1 MSQSLRLGS
10 FWIIA
15 GILLFSANL
24 RGLFTAVG
32 PLLGTLQGAF
42 GTGASAA
49 GMLITLPLIVFC
61 LVSPLAPR
69 LARVLGLERALFLA
83 LGVMIV
89 GIIVRAFGPL
99 WALYL
104 GTGILG
110 AGIAVGNTLLP
121 SLLKRDF
128 PDQITRL
135 TAVYAIT
142 MGVGSALA
150 SAVVVPLADAVGW
163 RFSLGAFV
171 ILPLGSALLWLPQL
185 GRHSRPDRPTTP
197 QAAESIKT
205 WRSPLAWQ
213 VTLFF
218 GVNSAVYYAV
228 ATWLPSILADAGFS
242 STMAGSLHGVMQLA
256 TALPGLFLAP
266 LVRRS
271 RDQRG
276 IAAALAGLGLAS
288 ITGLCLAPQWSVLW
302 VAGFGFGIGGAFIL
316 ALAFLG
322 LRTRSADQ
330 TARLSGMTQSVGYVL
345 SAAAPVL
352 FGALHDKTG
361 NWTPM
366 LAICGLLCGLLVML
380 GQGAGRDT
388 SLGVDARASPD

>member
-1 MSQSLRLGS
+1 MPKSPRPGPL
-10 FWIIA
+10 WIIA

-32 PLLGTLQGAF
+32 PLLGTLQDAF
-42 GTGASAA
+42 GMGASEA
-49 GMLITLPLIVFC
+49 GLLIALPLVVFC

-69 LARVLGLERALFLA
+69 LARGLGLERALFVA
-83 LGVMIV
+83 LGVMAV

-104 GTGILG
+104 GTAVLG
-110 AGIAVGNTLLP
+110 AGIAIGNTLLP

-128 PDQITRL
+128 PDQLTKL

-142 MGVGSALA
+142 MGIGSAVA
-150 SAVVVPLADAVGW
+150 SAVVVPLSDAVGW
-163 RFSLGAFV
+163 RLSLGAFV
-171 ILPLGSALLWLPQL
+171 ILPLASALLWLPQL
-185 GRHSRPDRPTTP
+185 GRHSDIVRQTTP
-197 QAAESIKT
+197 QAAESVKV

-228 ATWLPSILADAGFS
+228 ATWLPSILADAGF
-242 STMAGSLHGVMQLA
+242 TQAMAGTLHGVMQLA

-266 LVRRS
+266 LVQRT

-276 IAAALAGLGLAS
+276 IAAALVSLGLVS
-288 ITGLCLAPQWSVLW
+288 IVGLCLLPGWAVLW
-302 VAGFGFGIGGAFIL
+302 VSGFGFGVGGAFIL

-345 SAAAPVL
+345 SASAPVL

-361 NWTPM
+361 SWAPV
-366 LAICGLLCGLLVML
+366 LAICALLCGLLIIL
-380 GQGAGRDT
+380 GLAAGRDR
-388 SLGVDARASPD
+388 SLDEN

>member
-1 MSQSLRLGS
+1 L
-10 FWIIA
+10 WIIA

-32 PLLGTLQGAF
+32 PLLGTLQDAF
-42 GTGASAA
+42 GMGASEA
-49 GMLITLPLIVFC
+49 GLLIALPLVVFC

-69 LARVLGLERALFLA
+69 LARGLGLERALFLA
-83 LGVMIV
+83 LGVMAV

-104 GTGILG
+104 GTAVLG
-110 AGIAVGNTLLP
+110 AGIAIGNTLLP

-128 PDQITRL
+128 PDQLTKL

-142 MGVGSALA
+142 MGIGSAVA
-150 SAVVVPLADAVGW
+150 SAVVVPLSDAVGW
-163 RFSLGAFV
+163 RLSLGAFV
-171 ILPLGSALLWLPQL
+171 ILPLASALLWLPQL
-185 GRHSRPDRPTTP
+185 GRHSDIVRQTTP
-197 QAAESIKT
+197 QAAESVKV

-218 GVNSAVYYAV
+218 GVNSAVYYAI
-228 ATWLPSILADAGFS
+228 ATWLPSILADAGF
-242 STMAGSLHGVMQLA
+242 TQAMAGTLHGVMQLA

-266 LVRRS
+266 LVQRT

-276 IAAALAGLGLAS
+276 IAAALVSLGLVS
-288 ITGLCLAPQWSVLW
+288 IVGLCLLPGWAVLW
-302 VAGFGFGIGGAFIL
+302 VSGFGFGVGGAFIL

-345 SAAAPVL
+345 SASAPVL

-361 NWTPM
+361 SWAPV
-366 LAICGLLCGLLVML
+366 LAICALLCGLLIIL
-380 GQGAGRDT
+380 GPAAGRDR
-388 SLGVDARASPD
+388 SLDEN

>member
-1 MSQSLRLGS
+1 MPKSLRPGPL
-10 FWIIA
+10 WIIA

-32 PLLGTLQGAF
+32 PLLGTLQDAF
-42 GTGASAA
+42 GMGASEA
-49 GMLITLPLIVFC
+49 GLLIALPLVVFC

-69 LARVLGLERALFLA
+69 LARGLGLERALFLA
-83 LGVMIV
+83 LGVMAV

-104 GTGILG
+104 GTAVLG
-110 AGIAVGNTLLP
+110 AGIAIGNTLLP

-128 PDQITRL
+128 PDQLTKL
-135 TAVYAIT
+135 TAAYAIT
-142 MGVGSALA
+142 MGIGSAVA
-150 SAVVVPLADAVGW
+150 SAVVVPLSDAVGW
-163 RFSLGAFV
+163 RLSLGAFV
-171 ILPLGSALLWLPQL
+171 ILPLASALLWLPQL
-185 GRHSRPDRPTTP
+185 GRHSDIVRQTTP
-197 QAAESIKT
+197 QAAESVKV

-228 ATWLPSILADAGFS
+228 ATWLPSILADAGF
-242 STMAGSLHGVMQLA
+242 TQAMAGTLHGVMQLA

-266 LVRRS
+266 LVQRT

-276 IAAALAGLGLAS
+276 IAAALVSLGLVS
-288 ITGLCLAPQWSVLW
+288 IVGLCLLPGWAVLW
-302 VAGFGFGIGGAFIL
+302 VSGFGFGVGGAFIL

-345 SAAAPVL
+345 SASAPVL

-361 NWTPM
+361 SWAPV
-366 LAICGLLCGLLVML
+366 LAICALLGGLLIILGLA
-380 GQGAGRDT
+380 AGRDR
-388 SLGVDARASPD
+388 SLDEN

>member
-1 MSQSLRLGS
+1 
-10 FWIIA
+10 
-15 GILLFSANL
+15 
-24 RGLFTAVG
+24 
-32 PLLGTLQGAF
+32 
-42 GTGASAA
+42 
-49 GMLITLPLIVFC
+49 MLITLPLIVFC

-150 SAVVVPLADAVGW
+150 SAVVVPLADAMGW

-171 ILPLGSALLWLPQL
+171 ILPLASALLWLPQL

-361 NWTPM
+361 NWAPM

>member
-1 MSQSLRLGS
+1 L
-10 FWIIA
+10 WIIA

-32 PLLGTLQGAF
+32 PLLGTLQDAF
-42 GTGASAA
+42 GMGASEA
-49 GMLITLPLIVFC
+49 GLLIALPLVVFC

-69 LARVLGLERALFLA
+69 LARGLGLERALFLA
-83 LGVMIV
+83 LGVMAV

-104 GTGILG
+104 GTAVLG
-110 AGIAVGNTLLP
+110 AGIAIGNTLLP

-128 PDQITRL
+128 PDQL
-135 TAVYAIT
+135 TKQTAAYAIT
-142 MGVGSALA
+142 MGIGSAVA
-150 SAVVVPLADAVGW
+150 SAVVVPLSDAVGW
-163 RFSLGAFV
+163 RLSLGAFV
-171 ILPLGSALLWLPQL
+171 ILPLASALLWLPQL
-185 GRHSRPDRPTTP
+185 GRHSDIVRQTTP
-197 QAAESIKT
+197 QAAESVKV

-228 ATWLPSILADAGFS
+228 ATWLPSILADAGF
-242 STMAGSLHGVMQLA
+242 TQAMAGTLHGVMQLA

-266 LVRRS
+266 LVQRT

-276 IAAALAGLGLAS
+276 IAAALVSLGLVS
-288 ITGLCLAPQWSVLW
+288 IVGLCLLPGWAVLW
-302 VAGFGFGIGGAFIL
+302 VSGFGFGVGGAFIL

-345 SAAAPVL
+345 SASAPVL

-361 NWTPM
+361 SWAPV
-366 LAICGLLCGLLVML
+366 LAICALLGGLLIILGLA
-380 GQGAGRDT
+380 AGRDR
-388 SLGVDARASPD
+388 SLDEN

>member
-1 MSQSLRLGS
+1 MPQSSRLGS

-32 PLLGTLQGAF
+32 PLLGALQDAF
-42 GTGASAA
+42 GLGASEA
-49 GMLITLPLIVFC
+49 GLLITLPLVIFC

-69 LARVLGLERALFLA
+69 LARILGLERALFLA
-83 LGVMIV
+83 LGVMV
-89 GIIVRAFGPL
+89 FGIIVRAFGPL

-128 PDQITRL
+128 PDQLTRL

-142 MGVGSALA
+142 MGIGSAVA
-150 SAVVVPLADAVGW
+150 SAVVVPLAEAVGW
-163 RFSLGAFV
+163 RFSLGAFI
-171 ILPLGSALLWLPQL
+171 ILPLASALLWLPQL
-185 GRHSRPDRPTTP
+185 GRHSDPDRPMTP
-197 QAAESIKT
+197 QAAEGVVV
-205 WRSPLAWQ
+205 WRSLLAWQ

-242 STMAGSLHGVMQLA
+242 QAMAGSLHGVMQLA

-266 LVRRS
+266 LVRRT

-276 IAAALAGLGLAS
+276 IAAALVGLGLVS
-288 ITGLCLAPQWSVLW
+288 IAGLCLAPQWAGLW
-302 VAGFGFGIGGAFIL
+302 VSGFGFGVGGAFIL

-345 SAAAPVL
+345 SASAPVL

-361 NWTPM
+361 SWTPV
-366 LAICGLLCGLLVML
+366 LAICGLLCGLLIIL
-380 GQGAGRDT
+380 GLGAGRNGR
-388 SLGVDARASPD
+388 LGEG

>member
-1 MSQSLRLGS
+1 L
-10 FWIIA
+10 WIIA

-32 PLLGTLQGAF
+32 PLLGTLQDAF
-42 GTGASAA
+42 GMGASEA
-49 GMLITLPLIVFC
+49 GLLIALPLVVFC

-69 LARVLGLERALFLA
+69 LARGLGLERALFVA
-83 LGVMIV
+83 LGVMAV

-104 GTGILG
+104 GTAVLG
-110 AGIAVGNTLLP
+110 AGIAIGNTLLP

-128 PDQITRL
+128 PDQLTKL

-142 MGVGSALA
+142 MGIGSAVA
-150 SAVVVPLADAVGW
+150 SAVVVPLSDAVGW
-163 RFSLGAFV
+163 RLSLGAFV
-171 ILPLGSALLWLPQL
+171 ILPLASALLWLPQL
-185 GRHSRPDRPTTP
+185 GRHSDIVRQTTP
-197 QAAESIKT
+197 QAAESVKV

-228 ATWLPSILADAGFS
+228 ATWLPSILADAGF
-242 STMAGSLHGVMQLA
+242 TQAMAGTLHGVMQLA

-266 LVRRS
+266 LVQRT

-276 IAAALAGLGLAS
+276 IAAALVSLGLVS
-288 ITGLCLAPQWSVLW
+288 IVGLCLLPGWAVLW
-302 VAGFGFGIGGAFIL
+302 VSGFGFGVGGAFIL

-345 SAAAPVL
+345 SASAPVL

-361 NWTPM
+361 SWAPV
-366 LAICGLLCGLLVML
+366 LAICALLCGLLIIL
-380 GQGAGRDT
+380 GLAAGRDR
-388 SLGVDARASPD
+388 SLDEN

>member
-1 MSQSLRLGS
+1 L
-10 FWIIA
+10 WIIA

-32 PLLGTLQGAF
+32 PLLGTLQDAF
-42 GTGASAA
+42 GMGASEA
-49 GMLITLPLIVFC
+49 GLLIALPLVVFC

-69 LARVLGLERALFLA
+69 LARGLGLERALFVA
-83 LGVMIV
+83 LGVMAV
-89 GIIVRAFGPL
+89 GIVVRAFGPL

-104 GTGILG
+104 GTAVLG
-110 AGIAVGNTLLP
+110 AGIAIGNTLLP

-128 PDQITRL
+128 PDQLTKL

-142 MGVGSALA
+142 MGIGSAVA
-150 SAVVVPLADAVGW
+150 SAVVVPLSDAVGW
-163 RFSLGAFV
+163 RLSLGAFV
-171 ILPLGSALLWLPQL
+171 ILPLASALLWLPQL
-185 GRHSRPDRPTTP
+185 GRHSDIVRQTTP
-197 QAAESIKT
+197 QAAESVKV

-228 ATWLPSILADAGFS
+228 ATLLPSILADAGF
-242 STMAGSLHGVMQLA
+242 TQAMAGTLHGVMQLA

-266 LVRRS
+266 LVQRT

-276 IAAALAGLGLAS
+276 IAAALVSLGLVS
-288 ITGLCLAPQWSVLW
+288 IVGLCLLPGWAVLW
-302 VAGFGFGIGGAFIL
+302 VSGFGFGVGGAFIL

-345 SAAAPVL
+345 SASAPVL

-361 NWTPM
+361 SWTPV
-366 LAICGLLCGLLVML
+366 LAICALLCGLLIIL
-380 GQGAGRDT
+380 GLAAGRDR
-388 SLGVDARASPD
+388 SLDEN

>member
-1 MSQSLRLGS
+1 MPKSLRPGPL
-10 FWIIA
+10 WIIA

-32 PLLGTLQGAF
+32 PLLGTLQDAF
-42 GTGASAA
+42 GMGASEA
-49 GMLITLPLIVFC
+49 GLLIALPLVVFC

-69 LARVLGLERALFLA
+69 LARGLGLERALFVA
-83 LGVMIV
+83 LGVMAV
-89 GIIVRAFGPL
+89 GIVVRAFGPL

-104 GTGILG
+104 GTAVLG
-110 AGIAVGNTLLP
+110 AGIAIGNTLLP

-128 PDQITRL
+128 PDQLTKL

-142 MGVGSALA
+142 MGIGSAVA
-150 SAVVVPLADAVGW
+150 SAVVVPLSDAVGW

-171 ILPLGSALLWLPQL
+171 ILPLASALLWLPQL
-185 GRHSRPDRPTTP
+185 GRHSDIVRQATP
-197 QAAESIKT
+197 QAAESVKV

-228 ATWLPSILADAGFS
+228 ATWLPSILADAGF
-242 STMAGSLHGVMQLA
+242 TQAMAGTLHGVMQLA

-266 LVRRS
+266 LVQRT

-276 IAAALAGLGLAS
+276 IAAALVSLGLVS
-288 ITGLCLAPQWSVLW
+288 IVGLCLVPGWAVLW
-302 VAGFGFGIGGAFIL
+302 VSGFGFGVGGAFIL

-345 SAAAPVL
+345 SASAPVL

-361 NWTPM
+361 SWAPV
-366 LAICGLLCGLLVML
+366 LAICALLCGLLIIL
-380 GQGAGRDT
+380 GLAAGRDR
-388 SLGVDARASPD
+388 SLDEN

>member
-1 MSQSLRLGS
+1 MPKSLRPGPL
-10 FWIIA
+10 WIIA

-32 PLLGTLQGAF
+32 PLLGTLQDAF
-42 GTGASAA
+42 GMGASEA
-49 GMLITLPLIVFC
+49 GLLIALPLVVFC

-69 LARVLGLERALFLA
+69 LARGLGLERALFVA
-83 LGVMIV
+83 LGVMAV
-89 GIIVRAFGPL
+89 GIVVRAFGPL

-104 GTGILG
+104 GTAVLG
-110 AGIAVGNTLLP
+110 AGIAIGNTLLP

-128 PDQITRL
+128 PDQLTKL

-142 MGVGSALA
+142 MGIGSAVA
-150 SAVVVPLADAVGW
+150 SAVVVPLSDAVGW
-163 RFSLGAFV
+163 RLSLGAFV
-171 ILPLGSALLWLPQL
+171 ILPLASALLWLPQL
-185 GRHSRPDRPTTP
+185 GRHSDIVRQTTP
-197 QAAESIKT
+197 QAAESVKV

-228 ATWLPSILADAGFS
+228 ATLLPSILADAGF
-242 STMAGSLHGVMQLA
+242 TQAMAGTLHGVMQLA

-266 LVRRS
+266 LVQRT

-276 IAAALAGLGLAS
+276 IAAALVSLGLVS
-288 ITGLCLAPQWSVLW
+288 IVGLCLLPGWAVLW
-302 VAGFGFGIGGAFIL
+302 VSGFGFGVGGAFIL

-345 SAAAPVL
+345 SASAPVL

-361 NWTPM
+361 SWTPV
-366 LAICGLLCGLLVML
+366 LAICALLCGLLIIL
-380 GQGAGRDT
+380 GLAAGRDR
-388 SLGVDARASPD
+388 SLDEN

>member
-1 MSQSLRLGS
+1 L
-10 FWIIA
+10 WIIA

-32 PLLGTLQGAF
+32 PLLGTLQDAF
-42 GTGASAA
+42 GMGASEA
-49 GMLITLPLIVFC
+49 GLLIALPLVVFC

-69 LARVLGLERALFLA
+69 LARGLGLERALFLA
-83 LGVMIV
+83 LGVMAV

-104 GTGILG
+104 GTAVLG
-110 AGIAVGNTLLP
+110 AGIAIGNTLLP

-128 PDQITRL
+128 PDQLTKL
-135 TAVYAIT
+135 TAAYAIT
-142 MGVGSALA
+142 MGIGSAVA
-150 SAVVVPLADAVGW
+150 SAVVVPLSDAVGW
-163 RFSLGAFV
+163 RLSLGAFV
-171 ILPLGSALLWLPQL
+171 ILPLASALLWLPQL
-185 GRHSRPDRPTTP
+185 GRHSDIVRQTTP
-197 QAAESIKT
+197 QAAESVKV

-228 ATWLPSILADAGFS
+228 ATWLPSILADAGF
-242 STMAGSLHGVMQLA
+242 TQAMAGTLHGVMQLA

-266 LVRRS
+266 LVQRT

-276 IAAALAGLGLAS
+276 IAAALVSLGLVS
-288 ITGLCLAPQWSVLW
+288 IVGLCLLPGWAVLW
-302 VAGFGFGIGGAFIL
+302 VSGFGFGVGGAFIL

-345 SAAAPVL
+345 SASAPVL

-361 NWTPM
+361 SWAPV
-366 LAICGLLCGLLVML
+366 LAICALLGGLLIILGLA
-380 GQGAGRDT
+380 AGRDR
-388 SLGVDARASPD
+388 SLDEN

>member
-1 MSQSLRLGS
+1 MPKSLRPGPL
-10 FWIIA
+10 WIIA

-32 PLLGTLQGAF
+32 PLLGTLQDAF
-42 GTGASAA
+42 GMGASEA
-49 GMLITLPLIVFC
+49 GLLIALPLVVFC

-69 LARVLGLERALFLA
+69 LARGLGLERALFVA
-83 LGVMIV
+83 LGVMAV
-89 GIIVRAFGPL
+89 GIVVRAFGPL

-104 GTGILG
+104 GTAVLG
-110 AGIAVGNTLLP
+110 AGIAIGNTLLP

-128 PDQITRL
+128 PDQLTKL

-142 MGVGSALA
+142 MGIGSAVA
-150 SAVVVPLADAVGW
+150 SAVVVPLSDAVGW
-163 RFSLGAFV
+163 RLSLGAFV
-171 ILPLGSALLWLPQL
+171 ILPLASALLWLPQL
-185 GRHSRPDRPTTP
+185 GRHSDIVRQTTP
-197 QAAESIKT
+197 HAAESVKV

-228 ATWLPSILADAGFS
+228 ATWLPSILADAGF
-242 STMAGSLHGVMQLA
+242 TQAMAGTLHGVMQLA

-266 LVRRS
+266 LVQRT

-276 IAAALAGLGLAS
+276 IAAALVSLGLVS
-288 ITGLCLAPQWSVLW
+288 IVGLCLVPGWAVLW
-302 VAGFGFGIGGAFIL
+302 VSGFGFGVGGAFIL

-345 SAAAPVL
+345 SASAPVL

-361 NWTPM
+361 NWAPV
-366 LAICGLLCGLLVML
+366 LAICALLCGLLIIL
-380 GQGAGRDT
+380 GLAAGRDR
-388 SLGVDARASPD
+388 SLDEN

>member
-1 MSQSLRLGS
+1 MPKSLRPGPL
-10 FWIIA
+10 WIIA

-32 PLLGTLQGAF
+32 PLLGTLQDAF
-42 GTGASAA
+42 GMGASEA
-49 GMLITLPLIVFC
+49 GLLIALPLVVFC

-69 LARVLGLERALFLA
+69 LARGLGLERALFVA
-83 LGVMIV
+83 LGVMAV
-89 GIIVRAFGPL
+89 GIVVRAFGPL

-104 GTGILG
+104 GTAVLG
-110 AGIAVGNTLLP
+110 AGIAIGNTLLP

-128 PDQITRL
+128 PDQLTKL

-142 MGVGSALA
+142 MGIGSAVA
-150 SAVVVPLADAVGW
+150 SAVVVPLSDAVGW
-163 RFSLGAFV
+163 RLSLGAFV
-171 ILPLGSALLWLPQL
+171 ILPLASALLWLPQL
-185 GRHSRPDRPTTP
+185 GRHSDIVRQTTP
-197 QAAESIKT
+197 QAAESVKV

-228 ATWLPSILADAGFS
+228 ATWLPSILADAGF
-242 STMAGSLHGVMQLA
+242 TQAMAGTLHGVMQLA

-266 LVRRS
+266 LVQRT

-276 IAAALAGLGLAS
+276 IAAALVSLGLVS
-288 ITGLCLAPQWSVLW
+288 IVGLCLLPGWAVLW
-302 VAGFGFGIGGAFIL
+302 VSGFGFGVGGAFIL

-345 SAAAPVL
+345 SASAPVL
-352 FGALHDKTG
+352 FGALHDKTES
-361 NWTPM
+361 WSPV
-366 LAICGLLCGLLVML
+366 LAICALLCGLLIIL
-380 GQGAGRDT
+380 GLAAGRDR
-388 SLGVDARASPD
+388 SLDEN

>member
-1 MSQSLRLGS
+1 MPKSLRPGPL
-10 FWIIA
+10 WIIA

-32 PLLGTLQGAF
+32 PLLGTLQDAF
-42 GTGASAA
+42 GMGASEA
-49 GMLITLPLIVFC
+49 GLLIALPLVVFC

-69 LARVLGLERALFLA
+69 LARGLGLERALFVA
-83 LGVMIV
+83 LGVMAV

-104 GTGILG
+104 GTAVLG
-110 AGIAVGNTLLP
+110 AGIAIGNTLLP

-128 PDQITRL
+128 PDQLTKL

-142 MGVGSALA
+142 MGIGSAVA
-150 SAVVVPLADAVGW
+150 SAVVVPLSDAVGW
-163 RFSLGAFV
+163 RLSLGAFV
-171 ILPLGSALLWLPQL
+171 ILPLASALLWLPQL
-185 GRHSRPDRPTTP
+185 GRHSDIVRQTTP
-197 QAAESIKT
+197 QAAESVKV

-228 ATWLPSILADAGFS
+228 ATWLPSILADAGF
-242 STMAGSLHGVMQLA
+242 TQAMAGTLHGVMQLA

-266 LVRRS
+266 LVQRT

-276 IAAALAGLGLAS
+276 IAAALVSLGLVS
-288 ITGLCLAPQWSVLW
+288 IVGLCLLPGWAVLW
-302 VAGFGFGIGGAFIL
+302 VSGFGFGVGGAFIL

-345 SAAAPVL
+345 SASAPVL

-361 NWTPM
+361 SWSPV
-366 LAICGLLCGLLVML
+366 LAICALLCGLLIIL
-380 GQGAGRDT
+380 GLAAGRDR
-388 SLGVDARASPD
+388 SLDEN

>member
-1 MSQSLRLGS
+1 MPKSLRPGPL
-10 FWIIA
+10 WIIA

-32 PLLGTLQGAF
+32 PLLGTLQDAF
-42 GTGASAA
+42 GMGASEA
-49 GMLITLPLIVFC
+49 GLLIALPLVVFC

-69 LARVLGLERALFLA
+69 LARGLGLERALLVA
-83 LGVMIV
+83 LGVMAV
-89 GIIVRAFGPL
+89 GIVVRAFGPL

-104 GTGILG
+104 GTAVLG
-110 AGIAVGNTLLP
+110 AGIAIGNTLLP

-128 PDQITRL
+128 PDQLTKL

-142 MGVGSALA
+142 MGIGSAVA
-150 SAVVVPLADAVGW
+150 SAVVVPLSDAVGW
-163 RFSLGAFV
+163 RLSLGAFV
-171 ILPLGSALLWLPQL
+171 ILPLASALLWLPQL
-185 GRHSRPDRPTTP
+185 GRHSDIVRQTTP
-197 QAAESIKT
+197 QAAESVKV

-228 ATWLPSILADAGFS
+228 ATWLPSILADAGF
-242 STMAGSLHGVMQLA
+242 TQAMAGTLHGVMQLA

-266 LVRRS
+266 LVQRT

-276 IAAALAGLGLAS
+276 IAAALVSLGLVS
-288 ITGLCLAPQWSVLW
+288 IVGLCFVPGWAVLW
-302 VAGFGFGIGGAFIL
+302 VSGFGFGVGGAFIL

-345 SAAAPVL
+345 SASAPVL

-361 NWTPM
+361 SWAPV
-366 LAICGLLCGLLVML
+366 LAICALLCGLLIML
-380 GQGAGRDT
+380 GLAAGRDR
-388 SLGVDARASPD
+388 SLDEN

>member
-1 MSQSLRLGS
+1 MPKSLRPGPL
-10 FWIIA
+10 WIIA

-32 PLLGTLQGAF
+32 PLLGTLQDAF
-42 GTGASAA
+42 GMGASEA
-49 GMLITLPLIVFC
+49 GLLIALPLVVFC

-69 LARVLGLERALFLA
+69 LARGLGLERALFVA
-83 LGVMIV
+83 LGVMAV
-89 GIIVRAFGPL
+89 GIVVRAFGPL

-104 GTGILG
+104 GTAVLG
-110 AGIAVGNTLLP
+110 AGIAIGNTLLP

-128 PDQITRL
+128 PDQLTKL

-142 MGVGSALA
+142 MGIGSAVA
-150 SAVVVPLADAVGW
+150 SAVVVPLSDAVGW
-163 RFSLGAFV
+163 RLSLGAFV
-171 ILPLGSALLWLPQL
+171 MLPLASALLWLPQL
-185 GRHSRPDRPTTP
+185 GRHSDIVRQTTP
-197 QAAESIKT
+197 QAAESVKV

-228 ATWLPSILADAGFS
+228 ATWLPSILADAGF
-242 STMAGSLHGVMQLA
+242 TQAMAGTLHGVMQLA

-266 LVRRS
+266 LVQRT

-276 IAAALAGLGLAS
+276 IAAALVSLGLVS
-288 ITGLCLAPQWSVLW
+288 IVGLCLLPGWAVLW
-302 VAGFGFGIGGAFIL
+302 VSGFGFGVGGAFIL

-345 SAAAPVL
+345 SASAPVL
-352 FGALHDKTG
+352 FGALHDKTEG
-361 NWTPM
+361 WAPV
-366 LAICGLLCGLLVML
+366 LAICALLCGLLIIL
-380 GQGAGRDT
+380 GLAAGRDR
-388 SLGVDARASPD
+388 SLDEN

>member
-1 MSQSLRLGS
+1 M
-10 FWIIA
+10 WIIA

-32 PLLGTLQGAF
+32 PLLGTLQDAF
-42 GTGASAA
+42 GMGASEA
-49 GMLITLPLIVFC
+49 GLLIALPLVVFC

-69 LARVLGLERALFLA
+69 LARGLGLERALFLA
-83 LGVMIV
+83 LGVMAV

-104 GTGILG
+104 GTAVLG
-110 AGIAVGNTLLP
+110 AGIAIGNTLLP

-128 PDQITRL
+128 PDQLTKL

-142 MGVGSALA
+142 MGIGSAVA
-150 SAVVVPLADAVGW
+150 SAVVVPLSDAVGW
-163 RFSLGAFV
+163 RLSLGAFV
-171 ILPLGSALLWLPQL
+171 ILPLASALLWLPQL
-185 GRHSRPDRPTTP
+185 GRHSDIVRQTTP
-197 QAAESIKT
+197 QAAESVKV

-228 ATWLPSILADAGFS
+228 ATWLPSILADAGF
-242 STMAGSLHGVMQLA
+242 TQAMAGTLHGVMQLA

-266 LVRRS
+266 LVQRT

-276 IAAALAGLGLAS
+276 IAAALVSLGLVS
-288 ITGLCLAPQWSVLW
+288 IVGLCLLPGWAVLW
-302 VAGFGFGIGGAFIL
+302 VSGFGFGVGGAFIL

-345 SAAAPVL
+345 SASAPVL

-361 NWTPM
+361 SWAPV
-366 LAICGLLCGLLVML
+366 LAICALLCGLLIIL
-380 GQGAGRDT
+380 GLAAGRDR
-388 SLGVDARASPD
+388 SLDEN

>member
-1 MSQSLRLGS
+1 MPKSLRPGPL
-10 FWIIA
+10 WIIA

-32 PLLGTLQGAF
+32 PLLGTLQDAF
-42 GTGASAA
+42 GMGASEA
-49 GMLITLPLIVFC
+49 GLLIALPLVVFC

-69 LARVLGLERALFLA
+69 LARGLGLERALFLA
-83 LGVMIV
+83 LGVMAV

-104 GTGILG
+104 GTAVLG
-110 AGIAVGNTLLP
+110 AGIAIGNTLLP

-128 PDQITRL
+128 PDQL
-135 TAVYAIT
+135 TKQTAAYAIT
-142 MGVGSALA
+142 MGIGSAVA
-150 SAVVVPLADAVGW
+150 SAVVVPLSDAVGW
-163 RFSLGAFV
+163 RLSLGAFV
-171 ILPLGSALLWLPQL
+171 ILPLASALLWLPQL
-185 GRHSRPDRPTTP
+185 GRHSDIVRQTTP
-197 QAAESIKT
+197 QAAESVKV

-228 ATWLPSILADAGFS
+228 ATWLPSILADAGF
-242 STMAGSLHGVMQLA
+242 TQAMAGTLHGVMQLA

-266 LVRRS
+266 LVQRT

-276 IAAALAGLGLAS
+276 IAAALVSLGLVS
-288 ITGLCLAPQWSVLW
+288 IVGLCLLPGWAVLW
-302 VAGFGFGIGGAFIL
+302 VSGFGFGVGGAFIL

-345 SAAAPVL
+345 SASAPVL

-361 NWTPM
+361 SWAPV
-366 LAICGLLCGLLVML
+366 LAICALLGGLLIILGLA
-380 GQGAGRDT
+380 AGRDR
-388 SLGVDARASPD
+388 SLDEN

>member
-1 MSQSLRLGS
+1 L
-10 FWIIA
+10 WIIA

-32 PLLGTLQGAF
+32 PLLRTLQDAF
-42 GTGASAA
+42 GMGASEA
-49 GMLITLPLIVFC
+49 GLLIALPLVVFC

-69 LARVLGLERALFLA
+69 LARGLGLERALFVA
-83 LGVMIV
+83 LGVMAV
-89 GIIVRAFGPL
+89 GIVVRAFGPL

-104 GTGILG
+104 GTAVLG
-110 AGIAVGNTLLP
+110 AGIAIGNTLLP

-128 PDQITRL
+128 PDQLTKL

-142 MGVGSALA
+142 MGIGSAVA
-150 SAVVVPLADAVGW
+150 SAVVVPLSDAVGW
-163 RFSLGAFV
+163 RLSLGAFV
-171 ILPLGSALLWLPQL
+171 ILPLASALLWLPQL
-185 GRHSRPDRPTTP
+185 GRHSDIVRQATP
-197 QAAESIKT
+197 QAAESVKV

-228 ATWLPSILADAGFS
+228 ATWLPSILADAGF
-242 STMAGSLHGVMQLA
+242 TQAMAGTLHGVMQLA

-266 LVRRS
+266 LVQRT

-276 IAAALAGLGLAS
+276 IAAALVSLGLVS
-288 ITGLCLAPQWSVLW
+288 IVGLCLLPGWAVLW
-302 VAGFGFGIGGAFIL
+302 VSGFGFGVGGAFIL

-345 SAAAPVL
+345 SASAPVL

-361 NWTPM
+361 SWSPV
-366 LAICGLLCGLLVML
+366 LAICALLCGLLIIL
-380 GQGAGRDT
+380 GLAAGRDR
-388 SLGVDARASPD
+388 SLDEN

>member
-1 MSQSLRLGS
+1 L
-10 FWIIA
+10 WIIA

-32 PLLGTLQGAF
+32 PLLGTLQDAF
-42 GTGASAA
+42 GMGASEA
-49 GMLITLPLIVFC
+49 GLLIALPLVVFC

-69 LARVLGLERALFLA
+69 LARGLGLERALFVA
-83 LGVMIV
+83 LGVMAV
-89 GIIVRAFGPL
+89 GIVVRAFGPL

-104 GTGILG
+104 GTAVLG
-110 AGIAVGNTLLP
+110 AGIAIGNTLLP

-128 PDQITRL
+128 PDQLTKL

-142 MGVGSALA
+142 MGIGSAVA
-150 SAVVVPLADAVGW
+150 SAVVVPLSDALGW
-163 RFSLGAFV
+163 RLSLGAFV
-171 ILPLGSALLWLPQL
+171 ILPLASALLWLPQL
-185 GRHSRPDRPTTP
+185 GRHSDIVRQATP
-197 QAAESIKT
+197 QAAESVKV

-228 ATWLPSILADAGFS
+228 ATWLPSILADAGF
-242 STMAGSLHGVMQLA
+242 TQAMAGTLHGVMQLA

-266 LVRRS
+266 LVQRT

-276 IAAALAGLGLAS
+276 IAAALVSLGLVS
-288 ITGLCLAPQWSVLW
+288 IVGLCLVPGWAVLW
-302 VAGFGFGIGGAFIL
+302 VSGFGFGVGGAFIL

-345 SAAAPVL
+345 SASAPVL

-361 NWTPM
+361 SWAPV
-366 LAICGLLCGLLVML
+366 LAICALLCGLLIIL
-380 GQGAGRDT
+380 GLAAGRDR
-388 SLGVDARASPD
+388 SLDEN

>member
-1 MSQSLRLGS
+1 MPKSPRPGPL
-10 FWIIA
+10 WIIA

-32 PLLGTLQGAF
+32 PLLGTLQDAF
-42 GTGASAA
+42 GMGASEA
-49 GMLITLPLIVFC
+49 GLLIALPLVVFC

-69 LARVLGLERALFLA
+69 LARGLGLERALFLA
-83 LGVMIV
+83 LGVMAV

-104 GTGILG
+104 GTAVLG
-110 AGIAVGNTLLP
+110 AGIAIGNTLLP

-128 PDQITRL
+128 PDQLTKL

-142 MGVGSALA
+142 MGIGSAVA
-150 SAVVVPLADAVGW
+150 SAVVVPLSDAVGW
-163 RFSLGAFV
+163 RLSLGAFV
-171 ILPLGSALLWLPQL
+171 ILPLASALLWLPQL
-185 GRHSRPDRPTTP
+185 GRHSDIVRQTTP
-197 QAAESIKT
+197 QAAESVKV

-228 ATWLPSILADAGFS
+228 ATWLPSILADAGF
-242 STMAGSLHGVMQLA
+242 TQAMAGTLHGVMQLA

-266 LVRRS
+266 LVQRT

-276 IAAALAGLGLAS
+276 IAAALVSLGLVS
-288 ITGLCLAPQWSVLW
+288 IVGLCLLPGWAVLW
-302 VAGFGFGIGGAFIL
+302 VSGFGFGVGGAFIL

-345 SAAAPVL
+345 SASAPVL

-361 NWTPM
+361 SWAPV
-366 LAICGLLCGLLVML
+366 LAICALLCGLLIIL
-380 GQGAGRDT
+380 GLAAGRDR
-388 SLGVDARASPD
+388 SLDEN

>member
-1 MSQSLRLGS
+1 L
-10 FWIIA
+10 WIIA

-32 PLLGTLQGAF
+32 PLLGTLQDAF
-42 GTGASAA
+42 GMGASEA
-49 GMLITLPLIVFC
+49 GLLIALPLVVFC

-69 LARVLGLERALFLA
+69 LARGLGLERALFLA
-83 LGVMIV
+83 LGVMAV
-89 GIIVRAFGPL
+89 GIIVRALGPL

-104 GTGILG
+104 GTAVLG
-110 AGIAVGNTLLP
+110 AGIAIGNTLLP

-128 PDQITRL
+128 PDQLTKL

-142 MGVGSALA
+142 MGIGSAVA
-150 SAVVVPLADAVGW
+150 SAVVVPLSDAVGW
-163 RFSLGAFV
+163 RLSLGAFV
-171 ILPLGSALLWLPQL
+171 ILPLASALLWLPQL
-185 GRHSRPDRPTTP
+185 GRHSDIVRQTTP
-197 QAAESIKT
+197 HAAESVKV

-228 ATWLPSILADAGFS
+228 ATWLPSILADAGF
-242 STMAGSLHGVMQLA
+242 TQATAGTLHGVMQLA

-266 LVRRS
+266 LVQRT

-276 IAAALAGLGLAS
+276 IAAALVSLGLVS
-288 ITGLCLAPQWSVLW
+288 IVGLCFVPGWAVLW
-302 VAGFGFGIGGAFIL
+302 VSGFGLGVGGAFIL

-345 SAAAPVL
+345 SASAPVL

-361 NWTPM
+361 SWSPV
-366 LAICGLLCGLLVML
+366 LAICALLCGLLIIL
-380 GQGAGRDT
+380 GLAAGRDR
-388 SLGVDARASPD
+388 SLDEN

>member
-1 MSQSLRLGS
+1 MPKSLRPGPL
-10 FWIIA
+10 WIIA

-32 PLLGTLQGAF
+32 PLLGTLQDAF
-42 GTGASAA
+42 GMGASEA
-49 GMLITLPLIVFC
+49 GLLIALPLVVFC
-61 LVSPLAPR
+61 LVSPLAPH
-69 LARVLGLERALFLA
+69 LARGLGLERALFVA
-83 LGVMIV
+83 LGVMAV
-89 GIIVRAFGPL
+89 GIVVRAFGPL

-104 GTGILG
+104 GTAVLG
-110 AGIAVGNTLLP
+110 AGIAIGNTLLP

-128 PDQITRL
+128 PDQLTKL

-142 MGVGSALA
+142 MGIGSAVA
-150 SAVVVPLADAVGW
+150 SAVVVPLSDAVGW
-163 RFSLGAFV
+163 RLSLGAFV
-171 ILPLGSALLWLPQL
+171 ILPLASALLWLPQL
-185 GRHSRPDRPTTP
+185 GRHSDIVRQTTP
-197 QAAESIKT
+197 QAAESVKV

-228 ATWLPSILADAGFS
+228 ATWLPSILADAGF
-242 STMAGSLHGVMQLA
+242 TQAMAGTLHGVMQLA

-266 LVRRS
+266 LVQRT

-276 IAAALAGLGLAS
+276 IAAALVSLGLVS
-288 ITGLCLAPQWSVLW
+288 IVGLCLVPGWAVLW
-302 VAGFGFGIGGAFIL
+302 VSGFGFGVGGAFIL

-345 SAAAPVL
+345 SASAPVL

-361 NWTPM
+361 SWAPV
-366 LAICGLLCGLLVML
+366 LAICALLCGLLIML
-380 GQGAGRDT
+380 GLAAGRDR
-388 SLGVDARASPD
+388 SLDEN